1 MKRTRWAAVA
11 VAALL
16 MAGCGAAGDE
26 TAQPRTADQQA
37 PSNTSECELPAELTT
52 QRPWVLNI
60 PC

>member
-1 MKRTRWAAVA
+1 MKRTRWATVA

-26 TAQPRTADQQA
+26 TAQPRSAEGRA
-37 PSNTSECELPAELTT
+37 PSGTAECELPADLTT